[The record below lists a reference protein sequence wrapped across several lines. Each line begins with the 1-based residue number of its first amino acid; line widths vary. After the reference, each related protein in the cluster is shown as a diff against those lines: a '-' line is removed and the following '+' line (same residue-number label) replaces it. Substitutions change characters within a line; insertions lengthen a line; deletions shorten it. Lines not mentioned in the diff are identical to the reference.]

1 MWRFLAYNVP
11 DNTQLRLGVR
21 VRSTGLLSPQPIF
34 PLSLALAVFF
44 PGSSY
49 PKPPHSAAT
58 VIFCFHSEKSRVWSH
73 LGPSCC
79 TGFVLGKMKN
89 KVHRCTLGIYK
100 LDLSQP
106 QIYLQPL
113 FHLNG
118 CREKEG

>member
-1 MWRFLAYNVP
+1 MWGAFLAYNVP
-11 DNTQLRLGVR
+11 DNAQLRLGVR
-21 VRSTGLLSPQPIF
+21 VRSTGLLSQPIF

-49 PKPPHSAAT
+49 PKPPHSTAT
-58 VIFCFHSEKSRVWSH
+58 VIFCFHDEKSHVWSH

-89 KVHRCTLGIYK
+89 KVHGARWGFINWIF
-100 LDLSQP
+100 LSP
-106 QIYLQPL
+106 KFYLQPL